1 MVFLIGPI
9 PSENRVGYER
19 PFYNVVQ
26 LPFTGKMKT
35 KGDNPCGQLLT
46 SRKILKQML
55 FDQLSGITNLTNSF
69 ILYPYLG
76 V

>member
-9 PSENRVGYER
+9 PSENRVGYYR
-19 PFYNVVQ
+19 PFQNVVQ

-35 KGDNPCGQLLT
+35 KGDNP
-46 SRKILKQML
+46 
-55 FDQLSGITNLTNSF
+55 SGEIADFMGDFETDA
-69 ILYPYLG
+69 